1 MERRLRWLVVVQDS
15 DHEPPLPVPAAPVRS
30 TLRNIAVL
38 ALLAGGAGF
47 ALTWVA
53 RVTEDDVAR
62 NRLAAETR
70 ILRELA
76 GMDVDAPV
84 DGDLVLCERGQV
96 IVRGAGR
103 GYGGE
108 FRIAV
113 AVGANGR
120 IVGVRVIDHQETP
133 GFGDILDA
141 PSAWLESFATG
152 DVHAVTGATVTS
164 DAVIQAV
171 ERIAGRVDL
180 RTLCPS

>member
-1 MERRLRWLVVVQDS
+1 MQ
-15 DHEPPLPVPAAPVRS
+15 VRS

-62 NRLAAETR
+62 NRVAAETR

-76 GMDVDAPV
+76 GMDVNAPV

-96 IVRGAGR
+96 IVRGDGR
-103 GYGGE
+103 GYGGK

-120 IVGVRVIDHQETP
+120 VAGVRVIDHQETP

-141 PSAWLESFATG
+141 PSAWLETFTTG

-164 DAVIQAV
+164 DSVIQAV
-171 ERIAGRVDL
+171 ERIAGRVEL
-180 RTLCPS
+180 KTLCPS

>member
-1 MERRLRWLVVVQDS
+1 M
-15 DHEPPLPVPAAPVRS
+15 RS
-30 TLRNIAVL
+30 TLRNITVL

-84 DGDLVLCERGQV
+84 NGDLVLCERGQV

-108 FRIAV
+108 FRV

-152 DVHAVTGATVTS
+152 EVHAVTGATVTS

-180 RTLCPS
+180 QTLCPS

>member
-1 MERRLRWLVVVQDS
+1 M
-15 DHEPPLPVPAAPVRS
+15 RS

-76 GMDVDAPV
+76 GMDVNAPI

-96 IVRGAGR
+96 IVRGDGR

-113 AVGANGR
+113 AVGTNGR
-120 IVGVRVIDHQETP
+120 VVGVRVIEHQETP

-141 PSAWLESFATG
+141 SSAWLESFANG

-164 DAVIQAV
+164 EAVMLAV

-180 RTLCPS
+180 KTLCPS

>member
-1 MERRLRWLVVVQDS
+1 M
-15 DHEPPLPVPAAPVRS
+15 RS

-76 GMDVDAPV
+76 GMDVNAPI
-84 DGDLVLCERGQV
+84 DGDLLVLCERGQV
-96 IVRGAGR
+96 IVRGDGR

-113 AVGANGR
+113 AVGTNGR
-120 IVGVRVIDHQETP
+120 VVGVRVIDHQETP

-141 PSAWLESFATG
+141 SSAWLESFANG

-164 DAVIQAV
+164 EAVMLAV

-180 RTLCPS
+180 KTLCPS